1 MITSN
6 RSIKNEGGN
15 TFKLAVECD
24 LSKLTEDQV
33 KEYAF
38 DAIWIKEQSRM
49 RAMSNSAL
57 EAFKGS
63 YKFIAEPKGTRSARI
78 TITPFQAIVAMVGQD
93 RANKLIEKY
102 ETAEKVL
109 EKLNSLL

>member
-49 RAMSNSAL
+49 RAMSNNAL
-57 EAFKGS
+57 EAYNGI
-63 YKFIAEPKGTRSARI
+63 YKFVAEPKGTRSAPVI
-78 TITPFQAIVAMVGQD
+78 STAKIVEVAREKMTKEQRAELIKQLEAM
-93 RANKLIEKY
+93 
-102 ETAEKVL
+102 
-109 EKLNSLL
+109 